1 MKYVLLIVLTINIT
15 NQDSKD
21 IELRIPYENKEECLK
36 ASKKIDFSFKFH
48 VQYSEFFDLGDDDW
62 NLEQTILLGEAE
74 VVALNGRSMG
84 SPKSV

>member
-36 ASKKIDFSFKFH
+36 ASKKIDFSFKFP
-48 VQYSEFFDLGDDDW
+48 GK
-62 NLEQTILLGEAE
+62 I
-74 VVALNGRSMG
+74 
-84 SPKSV
+84 